1 MLRPADS
8 LAPHKELR
16 CHRALA
22 WISPPVAGQL
32 PSVLALTRVGLS
44 PTSTLHLSG
53 HAVKKELEAF
63 YQVVEESG
71 IPEMIQAIETF
82 RNWQVEILNSFVY
95 GHSNGFLEG
104 INNTTKVIKR
114 NGYGYKNFKRFRAR
128 ILLRHQYKGMGLHIG

>member
-53 HAVKKELEAF
+53 HAVTKKACQFSDKLFFLFKANAF
-63 YQVVEESG
+63 
-71 IPEMIQAIETF
+71 A
-82 RNWQVEILNSFVY
+82 N
-95 GHSNGFLEG
+95 
-104 INNTTKVIKR
+104 
-114 NGYGYKNFKRFRAR
+114 RFCCS
-128 ILLRHQYKGMGLHIG
+128 

>member
-1 MLRPADS
+1 MAFRTLFEYVGRAKKAYE
-8 LAPHKELR
+8 LKER
-16 CHRALA
+16 YQVWFNRAKE
-22 WISPPVAGQL
+22 IGQEKIKE
-32 PSVLALTRVGLS
+32 
-44 PTSTLHLSG
+44 
-53 HAVKKELEAF
+53 VKKELEAF

-71 IPEMIQAIETF
+71 IPEMKQAIETF
-82 RNWQVEILNSFVY
+82 RNWQVEIMNSFVY

>member
-1 MLRPADS
+1 VAFRTLFEYVGRAKKVYE
-8 LAPHKELR
+8 LKER
-16 CHRALA
+16 YQVWFNRAKEN
-22 WISPPVAGQL
+22 GQEKIKE
-32 PSVLALTRVGLS
+32 
-44 PTSTLHLSG
+44 
-53 HAVKKELEAF
+53 VKKELEAF

-71 IPEMIQAIETF
+71 IPEMKQAIETF
-82 RNWQVEILNSFVY
+82 RNWQVEILNSSVY